1 MKIVGRLV
9 DSAENVELEIKNG
22 QIYSIVPQPNIEPSR
37 TWISRPLIDIQINGF
52 GGYDLNAESTT
63 ADDVS
68 QMVQSVHE
76 TGTGYLYPTII
87 TGSSQRI
94 AQAIAAIHQASQDR
108 SIERAILGIHI
119 EGPYISSIEGPRGA
133 HPKRHVRPPNWDE
146 FRRWQD
152 IAHGK
157 IKICTLAPEVEGALP
172 FIEKLVASDVIV
184 GIGHTNATTEQI
196 QNAIS
201 VGAKLSTHLG
211 NAAHGLIR
219 RHPNYIWDQLADDSL
234 FASLI
239 VDGHHLPSNVVKSM
253 IRVKGLRKTILI
265 SDAVH
270 LAGMKPGRYK
280 FTNHEVE
287 LTTDKCVKLYG
298 TNYLAGSALTLIK
311 GIENTV
317 RFCQIELPQA
327 VSLATQMPAELL
339 SLKDKMGK
347 IKVGQ
352 AANLLTFEWDELSQL
367 ISEPKLYLTN

>member
-22 QIYSIVPQPNIEPSR
+22 QIYSIVPQPATKPSR

-63 ADDVS
+63 AHDVS
-68 QMVQSVHE
+68 QMVESVHE

-87 TGSSQRI
+87 TGASQQM
-94 AQAIAAIHQASQDR
+94 AQAISAIHQASQDQ
-108 SIERAILGIHI
+108 SIGRAILGIHI
-119 EGPYISSIEGPRGA
+119 EGPYISSIDGPRGA
-133 HPKRHVRPPNWDE
+133 HPKRHVRTPNWDE

-201 VGAKLSTHLG
+201 VGAELSTHLG
-211 NAAHGLIR
+211 NAAHALIR
-219 RHPNYIWDQLADDSL
+219 RHPNYIWDQLAEDSL

-239 VDGHHLPSNVVKSM
+239 VDGHHLPANVVKSM
-253 IRVKGLRKTILI
+253 IRAKGLRKTILI

-270 LAGMKPGRYK
+270 LAGMKPGRYR

-287 LTTDKCVKLYG
+287 LTTDKRVKLYG

-327 VSLATQMPAELL
+327 VSLATQIPAELL
-339 SLKDKMGK
+339 DLKDKMGK

-367 ISEPKLYLTN
+367 ISEPKLHLTN

>member
-68 QMVQSVHE
+68 QMVESVHE

-108 SIERAILGIHI
+108 SIGRAILGIHI

-157 IKICTLAPEVEGALP
+157 IKICTLASEV
-172 FIEKLVASDVIV
+172 
-184 GIGHTNATTEQI
+184 
-196 QNAIS
+196 
-201 VGAKLSTHLG
+201 
-211 NAAHGLIR
+211 
-219 RHPNYIWDQLADDSL
+219 
-234 FASLI
+234 
-239 VDGHHLPSNVVKSM
+239 
-253 IRVKGLRKTILI
+253 
-265 SDAVH
+265 
-270 LAGMKPGRYK
+270 
-280 FTNHEVE
+280 
-287 LTTDKCVKLYG
+287 
-298 TNYLAGSALTLIK
+298 
-311 GIENTV
+311 
-317 RFCQIELPQA
+317 
-327 VSLATQMPAELL
+327 
-339 SLKDKMGK
+339 
-347 IKVGQ
+347 
-352 AANLLTFEWDELSQL
+352 
-367 ISEPKLYLTN
+367 

>member
-22 QIYSIVPQPNIEPSR
+22 QIYSIVPQPATKPSH

-52 GGYDLNAESTT
+52 GGYDLNAENTT
-63 ADDVS
+63 AHDVS
-68 QMVQSVHE
+68 QMVESVHE

-87 TGSSQRI
+87 TGASQQM
-94 AQAIAAIHQASQDR
+94 AQAISAIHQASQDQ
-108 SIERAILGIHI
+108 SIGRAILGIHI
-119 EGPYISSIEGPRGA
+119 EGPYISSIDGPRGA
-133 HPKRHVRPPNWDE
+133 HPKRHVRTPNWDE

-201 VGAKLSTHLG
+201 VGAELSTHLG
-211 NAAHGLIR
+211 NAAHALIR
-219 RHPNYIWDQLADDSL
+219 RHPNYIWDQLAEDSL

-239 VDGHHLPSNVVKSM
+239 VDGHHLPANVVKSM
-253 IRVKGLRKTILI
+253 IRAKGLRKTILI

-270 LAGMKPGRYK
+270 LAGMKPGRYR

-287 LTTDKCVKLYG
+287 LTTDKSVKLYG

-327 VSLATQMPAELL
+327 VSLATQIPAELL
-339 SLKDKMGK
+339 DLKDKMGK

-367 ISEPKLYLTN
+367 ISEPKLHLIN